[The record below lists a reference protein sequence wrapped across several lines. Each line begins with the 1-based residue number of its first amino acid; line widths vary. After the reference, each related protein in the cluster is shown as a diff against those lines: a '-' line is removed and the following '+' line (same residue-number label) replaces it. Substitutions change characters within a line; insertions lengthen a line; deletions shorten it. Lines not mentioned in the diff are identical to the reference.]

1 MEKISLTL
9 LLLLPFGLLA
19 QKVEFEKRSRYD
31 KLPPAMQESLQ
42 ALYGQLPKRAKFYQ
56 EYQKES
62 YSYEAKFR
70 YRGHCHSVEY
80 DAQGQLE
87 DIEVRQKWKKLAPE
101 IRQPIE
107 QALAQQF
114 KRYRIRKLQ
123 LQLTGPE
130 QDLAQQLQTHK
141 LLIPSAYELIIKGN
155 DGQGWQLW
163 EFLFTAEGQILR
175 QEQLIEAS
183 SWQLDY

>member
-1 MEKISLTL
+1 M
-9 LLLLPFGLLA
+9 
-19 QKVEFEKRSRYD
+19 EFEKRCRY
-31 KLPPAMQESLQ
+31 KELPKAMQESLQ

-80 DAQGQLE
+80 DAEGQLE
-87 DIEVRQKWKKLAPE
+87 DIEIRQKWRKLAPE
-101 IRQPIE
+101 IRQQIE
-107 QALAQQF
+107 QTLEQQF

-130 QDLAQQLQTHK
+130 KDLAQQLQTK
-141 LLIPSAYELIIKGN
+141 TPLIPSAYELIIKEN
-155 DGQGWQLW
+155 DGQSWQLW

>member
-19 QKVEFEKRSRYD
+19 QKVEFEKCSRYD
-31 KLPPAMQESLQ
+31 KLPSAMQESLQ

-70 YRGHCHSVEY
+70 YRGQCHSVEY
-80 DAQGQLE
+80 DAAGQLE

-107 QALAQQF
+107 QALEQQF

-130 QDLAQQLQTHK
+130 QDLAQQLQAK
-141 LLIPSAYELIIKGN
+141 KPLIPSAYELIIKGN
-155 DGQGWQLW
+155 DGQSWQLW